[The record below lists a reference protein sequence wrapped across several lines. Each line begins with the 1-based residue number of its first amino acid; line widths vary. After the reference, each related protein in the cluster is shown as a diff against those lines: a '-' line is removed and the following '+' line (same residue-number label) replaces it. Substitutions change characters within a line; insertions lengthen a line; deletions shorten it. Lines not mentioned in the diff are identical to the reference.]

1 MNKIEFAKRIAARLS
16 ISQREALT
24 FISAYENIL
33 ADALIDEGMMVSQG
47 FGTFTLWSQ
56 SERPGRNPKT
66 GIPVTIPSRN
76 SVKFIPGKGLLEY
89 LNSKGKRKD

>member
-24 FISAYENIL
+24 FIGTYENIL

-47 FGTFTLWSQ
+47 FGTFTLWS
-56 SERPGRNPKT
+56 
-66 GIPVTIPSRN
+66 
-76 SVKFIPGKGLLEY
+76 
-89 LNSKGKRKD
+89 

>member
-76 SVKFIPGKGLLEY
+76 SVKFKPGKFLLEAI
-89 LNSKGKRKD
+89 NGKK

>member
-1 MNKIEFAKRIAARLS
+1 MNKIEFAKRIATRLS

-24 FISAYENIL
+24 FIGTYENIL
-33 ADALIDEGMMVSQG
+33 ADALIDEGMMVSH
-47 FGTFTLWSQ
+47 FTLWSQ

-76 SVKFIPGKGLLEY
+76 SVKFKPGKGLLEY

>member
-76 SVKFIPGKGLLEY
+76 SVKFKPGIGLLEY

>member
-24 FISAYENIL
+24 FIGTYENIL

-47 FGTFTLWSQ
+47 
-56 SERPGRNPKT
+56 SEPSHYGRKANGRD
-66 GIPVTIPSRN
+66 GIPKQAYR
-76 SVKFIPGKGLLEY
+76 
-89 LNSKGKRKD
+89 